1 MSTQQIPQHD
11 GAALA
16 ATVDLYLA
24 AWNERDADRR
34 AELIGR
40 AWAEDGRLVDPPMA
54 AEGAQEIAGM
64 AAALHEQF
72 PGHRF
77 ERASG
82 IDAHHG
88 FLRFAWN
95 LVAPDGSVTLT
106 GLDVGAVAEDGRLSR
121 IVGFFGELP
130 ARDDG

>member
-1 MSTQQIPQHD
+1 MSTEQIQQHD
-11 GAALA
+11 AAALA
-16 ATVDLYLA
+16 TTVDLYLD

-34 AELIGR
+34 AELVGR
-40 AWAEDGRLVDPPMA
+40 AWSDDGRLVDPPMA
-54 AEGAQEIAGM
+54 AEGAQGIADM
-64 AAALHEQF
+64 AAVLHEQF

-95 LVAPDGSVTLT
+95 LVAPDGSVALT
-106 GLDVGAVAEDGRLSR
+106 GLDVGAIAEDGRLSR
-121 IVGFFGELP
+121 IVGFFGDLP
-130 ARDDG
+130 PREGS